1 NSDSASAD
9 NNAAADS
16 GAAQTGEPSG
26 SVRILCNV
34 TGGKDDAE
42 MKLFQEAL
50 SEATGLDVQMEK
62 PASDYDNVLMQ
73 KLQGGEEYDLIYIGA
88 SQYMNLVEQGALMD
102 ITDRVKASDIL
113 SNNID
118 QQEWDDITVD
128 GKVYAGFNKKE
139 LHRVV
144 QLNKNDLEAV
154 GIDYKS

>member
-1 NSDSASAD
+1 
-9 NNAAADS
+9 
-16 GAAQTGEPSG
+16 
-26 SVRILCNV
+26 
-34 TGGKDDAE
+34 
-42 MKLFQEAL
+42 
-50 SEATGLDVQMEK
+50 
-62 PASDYDNVLMQ
+62 MQ

-144 QLNKNDLEAV
+144 QLTKHEVEAV
-154 GIDYKS
+154 GIEYK